1 MEECE
6 EEGRT
11 KGQRQKQEVRKNGM
25 HKSNV
30 NARRTKRKRRGWKEM
45 FIDGHKLEGNWVGGR
60 YSTRTIRKGVE
71 KLSESVYC
79 IKFNKDRVVT
89 GR

>member
-1 MEECE
+1 M
-6 EEGRT
+6 
-11 KGQRQKQEVRKNGM
+11 KNGT
-25 HKSNV
+25 HKV

-60 YSTRTIRKGVE
+60 FSTKVIRKGVE

-79 IKFNKDRVVT
+79 IKFNKDKVVT

>member
-1 MEECE
+1 
-6 EEGRT
+6 
-11 KGQRQKQEVRKNGM
+11 
-25 HKSNV
+25 
-30 NARRTKRKRRGWKEM
+30 M

-60 YSTRTIRKGVE
+60 FSTKVIRKGVE

-79 IKFNKDRVVT
+79 IKFNKDKVVT